1 MMMLTINIVRSRNNL
16 WTNYSPT
23 IQLSPGLGVGV
34 TSGGRDDNYIYDVLI
49 KCGNKKL

>member
-1 MMMLTINIVRSRNNL
+1 MMLTINIVRSRNNL

-34 TSGGRDDNYIYDVLI
+34 TSGGRDDNYIYGGLMT
-49 KCGNKKL
+49 CGNKKL